1 MPMSWKW
8 FVLSLV
14 MLGVMPA
21 QAAEIDFSSAS
32 DFIKMELLLKDID
45 RPNPDTVELS
55 VTLSPQAAERMR
67 KISRDSMK
75 QPLTLLINGQ
85 RISTATVQS
94 ELGAQFRVSM
104 SRAIARDLLPTLIE

>member
-1 MPMSWKW
+1 MPMGLKW

-14 MLGVMPA
+14 MMGAMPS
-21 QAAEIDFSSAS
+21 QAAEINLLSAS
-32 DFIKMELLLKDID
+32 DFIKMGILLKDID
-45 RPNPDTVELS
+45 SPNPDTVELS

-85 RISTATVQS
+85 RISTATVHS
-94 ELGAQFRVSM
+94 ELGAQFRIVM
-104 SRAIARDLLPTLIE
+104 PRAIARDLLPTLIE

>member
-1 MPMSWKW
+1 MPMGWKW

-14 MLGVMPA
+14 MMGAMPA
-21 QAAEIDFSSAS
+21 QAAEINFLSAS
-32 DFIKMELLLKDID
+32 DFIKMDMSLKDID
-45 RPNPDTVELS
+45 SLNPDTVELS

-75 QPLTLLINGQ
+75 QPLTLLINGR
-85 RISTATVQS
+85 RINTATVMS

-104 SRAIARDLLPTLIE
+104 SRKVARDLLPTLIE

>member
-21 QAAEIDFSSAS
+21 QAAEINFLSAS
-32 DFIKMELLLKDID
+32 DFTRMELLLKDIESS
-45 RPNPDTVELS
+45 NPDMVMLNF
-55 VTLSPQAAERMR
+55 TLSPQAAERMR

-75 QPLTLLINGQ
+75 QPLTILINGRQ
-85 RISTATVQS
+85 ITTATVQS

-104 SRAIARDLLPTLIE
+104 SRMIARDLLPTLID